1 MNIENEVS
9 ALNGTMERI
18 EDILTEILV
27 EIRKYDSRKGDTE

>member
-9 ALNGTMERI
+9 DLNGTMERI

>member
-1 MNIENEVS
+1 MSIENEVS
-9 ALNGTMERI
+9 DLNETMERI

>member
-1 MNIENEVS
+1 MSIENEVS
-9 ALNGTMERI
+9 DLNGTMERI